1 MVASLL
7 KKMKSG
13 IKDTPLKFLKD
24 VGLKNMHSYT
34 LIDVR
39 EVKLANGNLEYLIF
53 LRNPTGNFFIK
64 DYEVWK
70 GDWGPLSEKWN
81 ENPNVRE

>member
-39 EVKLANGNLEYLIF
+39 EVKLANGELEYLIF
-53 LRNPTGNFFIK
+53 LRNPTGNFFLK

>member
-39 EVKLANGNLEYLIF
+39 EVKLANGELEYLIF